1 VLIASAQRLLAAGG
15 MMLVL
20 TGSMLCDGFG
30 ATRRRY
36 VGAGATASAAPTLR
50 KARRVLPFA
59 VPMALSTW
67 LVLGW
72 MLLKTYGG

>member
-1 VLIASAQRLLAAGG
+1 
-15 MMLVL
+15 MLVL
-20 TGSMLCDGFG
+20 TGSMLCDGLG
-30 ATRRRY
+30 TTRNRY
-36 VGAGATASAAPTLR
+36 VSAGATATASQAPR